1 VVLHQECGQQCAA
14 FHRRGAGVDGEVH
27 YGVEARFKSK
37 VEHLF
42 KAVATVEA
50 TGTHWRSAGAQFHA
64 LSGSALDGPSEA
76 NVKVLQRS

>member
-1 VVLHQECGQQCAA
+1 M
-14 FHRRGAGVDGEVH
+14 
-27 YGVEARFKSK
+27 EARFKSK